1 MKKSGILA
9 VCLLLLCFWTAS
21 VSADNMVTAEIEMMG
36 EGIRWG
42 TVAEDGLVKVFKYV
56 NDEEIIV
63 YQGLLS
69 GYDNG
74 AWTGFDFSQAP
85 MAVIFDWDTHETLY
99 MIPIAPAE
107 NSISLWN
114 VEPELMI
121 SAQYYVNNHMTGGD
135 GFELQNGD
143 TVTAE
148 YVIQNNSAKVQEV
161 KLIVCL
167 YAGDNTLLDM
177 NIVSDTISANS
188 SRTVRNSLEAGTD
201 NCYVKVFLW
210 DNFRSLVPL
219 YSTAQ
224 IGDVPVSERIATA
237 TLACTAGKEYNL
249 ILQAANMPANTDGLY
264 TVRYDPEKLQVADLC
279 CLTYPKELEPG
290 MIESAGI
297 QIVSFDPQNGSITFS
312 NPNQEDRAVSKVLNG
327 VRFSCLVSDVQTVI
341 TVE

>member
-1 MKKSGILA
+1 MKKRGIFA
-9 VCLLLLCFWTAS
+9 VCLFLLCFWTAS
-21 VSADNMVTAEIEMMG
+21 ASADSMMTTEIKMPEESVQWSAG
-36 EGIRWG
+36 
-42 TVAEDGLVKVFKYV
+42 AEDGLVKVFKYV
-56 NDEEIIV
+56 NDQEAIV

-85 MAVIFDWDTHETLY
+85 FAVIFDWDTDETLY
-99 MIPIAPAE
+99 MVPIASAG
-107 NSISLWN
+107 NTMHLSNI
-114 VEPELMI
+114 EPGLMI
-121 SAQYYVNNHMTGGD
+121 SAQYYVNEHVTGGE

-143 TVTAE
+143 TIMAE
-148 YVIQNNSAKVQEV
+148 YVIQNNRAKEQEV

-177 NIVSDTISANS
+177 NIVSDTIPANS
-188 SRTVRNSLEAGTD
+188 SRTVSNSMEAD
-201 NCYVKVFLW
+201 ANNCYAKVFLW

-224 IGDVPVSERIATA
+224 IGDVPAAESIAAA
-237 TLACTAGKEYNL
+237 TLACTVGKEYNL
-249 ILQAANMPANTDGLY
+249 ILHAANMPANTDGLY
-264 TVRYDPEKLQVADLC
+264 TVRYDPEKLQAADLC

-312 NPNQEDRAVSKVLNG
+312 NPNQEEGAVSKVLNG
-327 VRFSCLVSDVQTVI
+327 IRFSCLVSDVQTVI